1 MITILFC
8 TVCLLQILTTV
19 VPCLVLK
26 DVVDLGVLEHFQV
39 AADFLEITV
48 QMELFRLLSVILAG
62 TNNHKQVI
70 SNFVNGFHYCVCFT
84 GLLPPFRG

>member
-1 MITILFC
+1 M
-8 TVCLLQILTTV
+8 LQVLTPV

-48 QMELFRLLSVILAG
+48 QLELFRLLSVISAG
-62 TNNHKQVI
+62 TNEHKQVI
-70 SNFVNGFHYCVCFT
+70 HNFVHGFHCCVCFT